1 MRKRWVLLI
10 ALLTGTLVFCLSCE
24 DKGVERVTASELIEK
39 GWQKF
44 EAGNFVSAQS
54 DFTAA
59 LSISTNATDS
69 SGAFLGLG
77 WTQLR
82 QIQAGLAEGS
92 FAEYLSHSSGRNDG
106 RAGLALAYWAQGKF
120 QSAIDTANAVLSS
133 DASWAFGHDG
143 SINYLDLGLLL
154 VQSYYS
160 LADYSAS
167 LNAVRQYFDSGFNVD
182 IDTAEGRIELADKI
196 ESLWT
201 G

>member
-1 MRKRWVLLI
+1 MKKRWFIPIVLLTV
-10 ALLTGTLVFCLSCE
+10 ALLFWLSCE
-24 DKGVERVTASELIEK
+24 EKGVERVTASELIEK

-44 EAGNFVSAQS
+44 EAGNFPGAGS

-69 SGAFLGLG
+69 SGGLLGLG

-92 FAEYLSHSSGRNDG
+92 FVEYLRFSPGRSDG
-106 RAGLALAYWAQGKF
+106 RAGLAFAYRAQGKF

-143 SINYLDLGLLL
+143 SINHLDLGLLL
-154 VQSYYS
+154 AQSYYS

-167 LNAVRQYFDSGFNVD
+167 LDVVQQYFDSGFNVD
-182 IDTAEGRIELADKI
+182 TDTAEGRIELADKI